1 MRVYMNE
8 EMTKVFSYLQKEIEF
23 KEEPAKNSSLYNLY
37 WRIRKD
43 QLGVF
48 DRTFKNPWR
57 QVFCEFRGQKDPLFT
72 KEEEQDIKGKLKT
85 LYDITTYSNDVENR
99 LAQAENSTDEKPQD

>member
-1 MRVYMNE
+1 MNE
-8 EMTKVFSYLQKEIEF
+8 EMTKAFSYLQKEIEF
-23 KEEPAKNSSLYNLY
+23 KEEPAKDSPYYNLY

-43 QLGVF
+43 ELSLIH
-48 DRTFKNPWR
+48 RTFKNPWR
-57 QVFCEFRGQKDPLFT
+57 QVFCEFRGQKEPLFAQ
-72 KEEEQDIKGKLKT
+72 EEVQEIKGKLKT